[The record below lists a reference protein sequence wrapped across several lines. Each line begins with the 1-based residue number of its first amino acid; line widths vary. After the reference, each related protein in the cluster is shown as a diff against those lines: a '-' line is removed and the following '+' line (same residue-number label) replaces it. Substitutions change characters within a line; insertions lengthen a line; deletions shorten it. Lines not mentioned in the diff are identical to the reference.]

1 MTSTTLAVL
10 PHGTPIPFDP
20 VPTSVVRGPDGA
32 LYVSQLTG
40 FPFVQGAANIWR
52 IDGDG
57 NLTVFASG
65 LTNVTDLAFADDGSL
80 YAVQISA
87 AGLLNGPIGSL
98 EKVIPGANDHET
110 IVGDLFA
117 PYGVALDGDF
127 AYVST
132 CAVCVGGGEVIKVP
146 LG

>member
-1 MTSTTLAVL
+1 MSHHGDIETLAVL
-10 PHGTPIPFDP
+10 PHGSALAPPFLGLPPGTQIPTDP

-40 FPFVQGAANIWR
+40 FPFEPGDSNIWR
-52 IDGDG
+52 IDSDG

-87 AGLLNGPIGSL
+87 AGLLTPGLPIGSL
-98 EKVIPGANDHET
+98 EKVTPGANDHET
-110 IVGDLFA
+110 IA
-117 PYGVALDGDF
+117 
-127 AYVST
+127 
-132 CAVCVGGGEVIKVP
+132 GE
-146 LG
+146 L

>member
-1 MTSTTLAVL
+1 ML

-40 FPFVQGAANIWR
+40 FPFLQGAANIWR

-98 EKVIPGANDHET
+98 VKVIPGSSEHET

-117 PYGVALDGDF
+117 PYGVALDGDV

-146 LG
+146 LD